1 MTDNINETR
10 TIAAL
15 ATRHD
20 INISPKIRRE
30 DIEEYIDPYQD
41 NIDLLFKKV
50 RKSRRK
56 MNPTYGGWKR
66 KRMFR

>member
-1 MTDNINETR
+1 MTNIMNDDVR
-10 TIAAL
+10 VISL
-15 ATRHD
+15 APAYEIT
-20 INISPKIRRE
+20 NKVRRE
-30 DIEEYIDPYQD
+30 DIEEYIDPYED
-41 NIDLLFKKV
+41 NIELLFKKV